1 MSILSPRNQA
11 LLKEPEVRNLIGVT
25 IAAGVASS
33 IAGAYLV
40 VRLDPTI
47 DVRKEVQTAVAFALV
62 SGLLSVGYKAWKAD
76 KKLGQM
82 A

>member
-1 MSILSPRNQA
+1 MSIISPRNQA
-11 LLKEPEVRNLIGVT
+11 LLKEPEVRNLIAVT
-25 IAAGVASS
+25 LAAGVASS

-47 DVRKEVQTAVAFALV
+47 DVRKEVQTAIAFGV
-62 SGLLSVGYKAWKAD
+62 ISTLLSVGYKAWKGQE
-76 KKLGQM
+76 KMGQM

>member
-1 MSILSPRNQA
+1 

>member
-11 LLKEPEVRNLIGVT
+11 LLKEPEVRNLIALSL
-25 IAAGVASS
+25 AAGVASS
-33 IAGAYLV
+33 IAGAYLA
-40 VRLDPTI
+40 VRFDPTI
-47 DVRKEVQTAVAFALV
+47 NVRKEVQTAVAFALV
-62 SGLLSVGYKAWKAD
+62 GGLLSVGYKAWKAD

>member
-25 IAAGVASS
+25 LAAGVASS

-76 KKLGQM
+76 KKSGQM

>member
-11 LLKEPEVRNLIGVT
+11 LLKEPEVRNLIGVSL
-25 IAAGVASS
+25 AAGVASS
-33 IAGAYLV
+33 IAGAYLI
-40 VRLDPTI
+40 VRFDPTI
-47 DVRKEVQTAVAFALV
+47 NVRKEVPTAIAFAIV

-76 KKLGQM
+76 KKMGLI